1 MKMHEKYTNLDSE
14 AGYFFER
21 ELEQVKAE
29 SYDVLYPDL
38 LARDIF
44 PLDTTSN
51 PAATSVTYESYDQ
64 LGMAKL
70 LANYAQDLPNVEI
83 SGKEVTRKV
92 YGEGVAFGYSVNDI
106 RAAKMAG
113 KPLQRRKAEAARR
126 ALLQLENKLAFEGD
140 ASTEIPNF
148 VQNANFNQVTPVDG
162 AGGTTDWASKTPDE
176 IIADITSMTSA
187 IRDVSNGV
195 EAPDTLLL
203 PEAQY
208 TFISTTPR
216 SSTSDTTIYDFILKS
231 NPFIEQIIAVYPLK
245 DSAPVSASYD
255 SEDAAVL
262 YKRDRSKLWLE
273 TPQDVEMFEAQ
284 PKGLMWEVPCHMRT
298 AGVIVAYPK
307 SIATLYGI

>member
-1 MKMHEKYTNLDSE
+1 
-14 AGYFFER
+14 
-21 ELEQVKAE
+21 
-29 SYDVLYPDL
+29 
-38 LARDIF
+38 
-44 PLDTTSN
+44 
-51 PAATSVTYESYDQ
+51 
-64 LGMAKL
+64 MAKL

-140 ASTEIPNF
+140 AATEIPNF
-148 VQNANFNQVTPVDG
+148 VQNPNINNVVPVPG
-162 AGGTTDWASKTPDE
+162 ASTTTDWASKTPDE
-176 IIADITSMTSA
+176 IIADVTSMTSA

-208 TFISTTPR
+208 TLISTTPR

-245 DSAPVSASYD
+245 GSAPAGGYAGT
-255 SEDAAVL
+255 DAAIL

-307 SIATLYGI
+307 SIARLYGI